1 MSKIVEALEKLFA
14 QHRIVFWYDEG
25 GALRTEYEALELQ
38 GVTRIELANNAFGL
52 KYRLLRGEPTTKFLV
67 YSPRE
72 APEHLQNWL
81 LDVQLAHAVFSAD
94 QISLWL
100 AELEMGIEY
109 KEFVRTYQEFF
120 RSSERR
126 ASLKKKFV
134 NGESNHLVALK
145 MMALCLG
152 STLEANLD
160 HVLLALLEDLA
171 KGDLNRYSELEGYGL
186 LAVLW
191 QDLEKRYGYKSDRP
205 HIKDFALALFE
216 TVLTSGLGKPGRLGT
231 EAGVLMDRWQDS
243 HQYQNSFKTLS
254 DQFSALLNA
263 SEVLQDKEIADL
275 IALDVFQ
282 EIDHRILE
290 RLMTSVINRTISEA
304 DCKEVVRRRS
314 ATFWYADHFKSM
326 YEAINTAS
334 ILLFRIQ
341 NLHFYLDS
349 LSDGLRKYVSTWFQV
364 DHLYRKY
371 IYLVRQSSASTFF
384 TQLNTIVE
392 NHYTNN
398 FLRPLNDQWQ
408 SEVDKLKQ
416 WRTDSF
422 EMQSA
427 FFEKHVNPDLRDNT
441 KVAVIISDGMRY
453 EVGEELANRIEG
465 QGHLKAEIDAM
476 LGLVPSYTQL
486 GMAALLPH
494 NSLEIRSD
502 GNVLADG
509 VITTGLANRA
519 KVLSSGVEGGS
530 RALSDAEIREMTKE
544 ERRTLFRE
552 SQVVYI
558 YHNQIDVTGDRLS
571 EDHIADAVETTLDE
585 LVTLVKMMRTA
596 NFSRILI
603 TADHGFLYQYQS
615 LVESDFSGSEV
626 TGSEIFV
633 SNRRQ
638 VVGKG
643 LIPSIGLRH
652 FTAAEAGLVGDCE
665 IMLAKSINRL
675 RVKGATSRYVHG
687 GASLQEVVIPV
698 VIVTQEYG
706 EESDI
711 RSVKV
716 DKIST
721 GSNKITTGQIAVS
734 FYQVEPVS
742 PRVIGR
748 KLRAGIYAE
757 DGTLIS
763 SLHTL
768 QFSFDSENPRD
779 REINIS
785 IQLSIESD
793 KYNRQKVYLRL
804 EELIPDTERYQKYQ
818 EWAYQLDRAHFALF

>member
-1 MSKIVEALEKLFA
+1 MSKITEALDQLFKK
-14 QHRIVFWYDEG
+14 HRIVFWYDAG
-25 GALRTEYEALELQ
+25 GEMRAEYEGLDLPGVCKVEL
-38 GVTRIELANNAFGL
+38 GNNAFGL
-52 KYRLLRGEPTTKFLV
+52 KYRMLREELATKFMV
-67 YSPRE
+67 YSPME

-100 AELEMGIEY
+100 AEMELGIEY
-109 KEFVRTYQEFF
+109 KEFVGSYQEFF
-120 RSSERR
+120 RLSERR
-126 ASLKKKFV
+126 SSLKKKLLK
-134 NGESNHLVALK
+134 GESNHQVALK

-152 STLEANLD
+152 SAVEPNLD
-160 HVLLALLEDLA
+160 QILLALLEDLA
-171 KGDLNRYSELEGYGL
+171 KGDLNRYAELDGYGL
-186 LAVLW
+186 LVVLW
-191 QDLEKRYGYKSDRP
+191 QDLEKKYGYKAERP

-216 TVLTSGLGKPGRLGT
+216 TVLNTGLGKPGRLSA
-231 EAGVLMDRWQDS
+231 EAMVLMDRWQDS
-243 HQYQNSFKTLS
+243 HQYQNSFKALS
-254 DQFSALLNA
+254 DQFSSLLNV
-263 SEVLQDKEIADL
+263 SEVLQHKEIADL

-290 RLMTSVINRTISEA
+290 LLMTSVINRTISEVE
-304 DCKEVVRRRS
+304 CKEIVRRRS
-314 ATFWYADHFKSM
+314 ATYWYKDHFKAM

-334 ILLFRIQ
+334 LLLFRIQ

-349 LSDGLRKYVSTWFQV
+349 LSDGLRKYVSSWFQV
-364 DHLYRKY
+364 DQLYRKY
-371 IYLVRQSSASTFF
+371 IYLVRKSNASTFF
-384 TQLNTIVE
+384 TELNTMVE

-408 SEVDKLKQ
+408 SEVDKLEQ
-416 WRTDSF
+416 WRTDAVS
-422 EMQSA
+422 MQST

-494 NSLEIRSD
+494 NTLEIRSD
-502 GNVLADG
+502 SSVLADG
-509 VITTGLANRA
+509 VSTQGLANRA
-519 KVLSSGVEGGS
+519 KVLSAGVQGGS
-530 RALSDAEIREMTKE
+530 RALSDAEVREMTKE
-544 ERRTLFRE
+544 ERRALFRE
-552 SQVVYI
+552 NQVVYI
-558 YHNQIDVTGDRLS
+558 YHNQIDAMGDKLS
-571 EDHIADAVETTLDE
+571 EDHITDAAESTLDD

-603 TADHGFLYQYQS
+603 TTDHGFLYQYQT

-626 TGSEIFV
+626 NGSQIFV

-652 FTAAEAGLVGDCE
+652 FSAEQAGLLGDCE

-675 RVKGATSRYVHG
+675 RVKGASSRYVHG

-706 EESDI
+706 EETEI

-716 DKIST
+716 DKINT
-721 GSNKITTGQIAVS
+721 GSNKITTGQIAVY

-742 PRVIGR
+742 TKVIGR
-748 KLRAGIYAE
+748 KLRAGIFAE

-768 QFSFDSENPRD
+768 QFSFNSENPRD

-785 IQLSIESD
+785 IQLSVESD
-793 KYNRQKVYLRL
+793 RYNRQKVYLRL
-804 EELIPDTERYQKYQ
+804 EELIPDTEKYQKYQ
-818 EWAYQLDRAHFALF
+818 EWTYQLDRAHFALF

>member
-1 MSKIVEALEKLFA
+1 MSKVSEALDQLFKK
-14 QHRIVFWYDEG
+14 HRIVFWYDTEG
-25 GALRTEYEALELQ
+25 AMRGEYESLDLPDVIKVELK
-38 GVTRIELANNAFGL
+38 NNAFSL
-52 KYRLLRGEPTTKFLV
+52 KYRLLREDPRTNYLV
-67 YSPRE
+67 YSPE
-72 APEHLQNWL
+72 QEPQHLQNWL

-94 QISLWL
+94 QASLWL
-100 AELEMGIEY
+100 AEMEMGLEY
-109 KEFVRTYQEFF
+109 KEFVSAYQGFF
-120 RSSERR
+120 RLAQNRS
-126 ASLKKKFV
+126 SLKKKF
-134 NGESNHLVALK
+134 NKGDSNHQVALK
-145 MMALCLG
+145 MMAVTLG
-152 STLEANLD
+152 SAVEANLD
-160 HVLLALLEDLA
+160 HILLALFKDLA
-171 KGDLNRYSELEGYGL
+171 EGDQSSYDKLDAYGL

-191 QDLEKRYGYKSDRP
+191 QDLEKKFGYKADRP

-216 TVLTSGLGKPGRLGT
+216 TVLNTGLGKPGRLSA
-231 EAGVLMDRWQDS
+231 EAGVLMNRWKDS
-243 HQYQNSFKTLS
+243 HQYQNAFKSLS
-254 DQFSALLNA
+254 NQFSSLLNVI
-263 SEVLQDKEIADL
+263 EELQHKEITDL
-275 IALDVFQ
+275 IGLDVYQ
-282 EIDHRILE
+282 VIDHRILE
-290 RLMTSVINRTISEA
+290 LLRTFVINRTISES
-304 DCKEVVRRRS
+304 DSKEVVRRRS
-314 ATFWYADHFKSM
+314 ATYWYADHFKAM

-334 ILLFRIQ
+334 MLLFRIQ
-341 NLHFYLDS
+341 NLHLYLDS
-349 LSDGLRKYVSTWFQV
+349 LSDGLRKYVSSWFQV
-364 DHLYRKY
+364 DQLYRKY
-371 IYLVRQSSASTFF
+371 IYLVRQSNAPTFF
-384 TQLNTIVE
+384 TELNTLVE
-392 NHYTNN
+392 NHYINN

-416 WRTDSF
+416 WRSDF
-422 EMQSA
+422 VEMQST
-427 FFEKHVNPDLRDNT
+427 FFEKHVNPGLRDNT

-465 QGHLKAEIDAM
+465 QGHLKAEIDSM
-476 LGLVPSYTQL
+476 LGMLPSYTQL

-494 NSLEIRSD
+494 NTLEIRAD

-509 VITTGLANRA
+509 VITMGLANRT
-519 KVLSSGVEGGS
+519 KVLSAGVQSGS

-544 ERRTLFRE
+544 ERRALFRDN
-552 SQVVYI
+552 QVVYI
-558 YHNQIDVTGDRLS
+558 YHNQIDVTGDKLS
-571 EDHIADAVETTLDE
+571 EDHIVDAVETTLDE
-585 LVTLVKMMRTA
+585 LVTLVRMLRSA

-603 TADHGFLYQYQS
+603 TADHGFLYQYQP
-615 LVESDFSGSEV
+615 LEESDFSGSEV
-626 TGSEIFV
+626 TGSQIFV

-652 FTAAEAGLVGDCE
+652 FTAADAGLVGDFE

-675 RVKGATSRYVHG
+675 RVKGASSRYVHG

-706 EESDI
+706 EETDI
-711 RSVKV
+711 RRVKV
-716 DKIST
+716 DMINT

-742 PRVIGR
+742 PRVTGR

-785 IQLSIESD
+785 IQLSVESE

-804 EELIPDTERYQKYQ
+804 EEIIPDTEKYTKYQ
-818 EWAYQLDRAHFALF
+818 EWTYQLDRAHFTLF

>member
-38 GVTRIELANNAFGL
+38 GVTRIELENNAFGL

-100 AELEMGIEY
+100 AEMEMGIEY
-109 KEFVRTYQEFF
+109 KEFVNTYQEFF
-120 RSSERR
+120 RSSQNR
-126 ASLKKKFV
+126 STLKKKLLK
-134 NGESNHLVALK
+134 GDSNHQLTLK

-152 STLEANLD
+152 STVEANLD
-160 HVLLALLEDLA
+160 HILLALLEDLA
-171 KGDLNRYSELEGYGL
+171 KGDLNRYAELEGYGL

-191 QDLEKRYGYKSDRP
+191 QDLEKKYGYKADRP

-216 TVLTSGLGKPGRLGT
+216 TVLNTGLGKPGRLSA
-231 EAGVLMDRWQDS
+231 EAMVLMDRWQDS
-243 HQYQNSFKTLS
+243 HQYQNSFKTLA
-254 DQFSALLNA
+254 DQFSALLNV
-263 SEVLQDKEIADL
+263 SEVLQDKDIADL

-290 RLMTSVINRTISEA
+290 QLMTSVINRTISES
-304 DCKEVVRRRS
+304 DCKEIVRRRS
-314 ATFWYADHFKSM
+314 ATYWYKDHFRAM

-334 ILLFRIQ
+334 LLLFRIQ

-364 DHLYRKY
+364 DQLYRKY
-371 IYLVRQSSASTFF
+371 IYLVRQSNASTFF
-384 TQLNTIVE
+384 TKLNPIVE

-408 SEVDKLKQ
+408 SEVDKLEQ
-416 WRTDSF
+416 WHTDSVG
-422 EMQSA
+422 MQSA
-427 FFEKHVNPDLRDNT
+427 FFEMHVNPDLSNNT

-476 LGLVPSYTQL
+476 LGVVPSYTQL

-494 NSLEIRSD
+494 NTLEIRSD
-502 GNVLADG
+502 GSVLADG
-509 VITTGLANRA
+509 VSTMGMANRA
-519 KVLSSGVEGGS
+519 KVLSAGVQGGS
-530 RALSDAEIREMTKE
+530 RALSDAEVREMTKE

-552 SQVVYI
+552 NQVVYI

-571 EDHIADAVETTLDE
+571 EDQIADAAETTLDE

-596 NFSRILI
+596 NFRRILI

-626 TGSEIFV
+626 NGSQIFV

-652 FTAAEAGLVGDCE
+652 FSAEQAGLLGDCE

-675 RVKGATSRYVHG
+675 RVKGASSRYVHG

-716 DKIST
+716 DKINS

-748 KLRAGIYAE
+748 KLRAGIYTE
-757 DGTLIS
+757 DGMLIS

-785 IQLSIESD
+785 IQLSVESD
-793 KYNRQKVYLRL
+793 KHNRQKVYLRL

>member
-1 MSKIVEALEKLFA
+1 MSKIAEALDQLF
-14 QHRIVFWYDEG
+14 QIHRIVFWYDAG
-25 GALRTEYEALELQ
+25 GEMRAEYEGLDLP
-38 GVTRIELANNAFGL
+38 GVSKIELGNNAFGL
-52 KYRLLRGEPTTKFLV
+52 KYRMLREELATKFLV
-67 YSPRE
+67 YSPEE
-72 APEHLQNWL
+72 APEYLQNWL

-94 QISLWL
+94 QVSLWL
-100 AELEMGIEY
+100 AEMEMGIEF
-109 KEFVRTYQEFF
+109 KEFVSAYQEFF

-134 NGESNHLVALK
+134 KGDSNHQVALK
-145 MMALCLG
+145 MMASCLG
-152 STLEANLD
+152 SAVEANLD
-160 HVLLALLEDLA
+160 HILLALLEDLA
-171 KGDLNRYSELEGYGL
+171 KGDLNRYAELEGYGL

-191 QDLEKRYGYKSDRP
+191 QDLEKRYGYKADRP

-216 TVLTSGLGKPGRLGT
+216 SVFNTGLGKPGRLSA

-243 HQYQNSFKTLS
+243 QQYQNSFETLS
-254 DQFSALLNA
+254 DQFAPLLNA

-275 IALDVFQ
+275 IALDVFR

-290 RLMTSVINRTISEA
+290 QLITAVINRTIGES
-304 DCKEVVRRRS
+304 DCKEDVRRRS
-314 ATFWYADHFKSM
+314 ATYWYADHFKAM

-334 ILLFRIQ
+334 MLLFRIQ

-349 LSDGLRKYVSTWFQV
+349 VADGLRKYVSSWFQV
-364 DHLYRKY
+364 DQLYRKY
-371 IYLVRQSSASTFF
+371 IYLVRQSNASTFF
-384 TQLNTIVE
+384 TELNTIVE

-408 SEVDKLKQ
+408 SEVDKLGQ
-416 WRTDSF
+416 WRTDSV

-486 GMAALLPH
+486 GMASLLPH
-494 NSLEIRSD
+494 NTLEIRSD
-502 GNVLADG
+502 GSVLADG
-509 VITTGLANRA
+509 VSTMGMANRT
-519 KVLSSGVEGGS
+519 KVLSGGVKGGS
-530 RALSDAEIREMTKE
+530 RTLSDAEVRQMTKE

-552 SQVVYI
+552 NQVVYI
-558 YHNQIDVTGDRLS
+558 YHNQIDATGDRPS
-571 EDHIADAVETTLDE
+571 EDHIADAVETTFDE

-603 TADHGFLYQYQS
+603 TADHGFLYQYQP
-615 LVESDFSGSEV
+615 LVESDFVGSEV
-626 TGSEIFV
+626 TGSQIYI

-643 LIPSIGLRH
+643 LTPSMGLRH
-652 FTAAEAGLVGDCE
+652 FTSAQAGLVGDCE

-716 DKIST
+716 DKINS

-748 KLRAGIYAE
+748 KLRAGIYTE
-757 DGTLIS
+757 DGMLIS

-785 IQLSIESD
+785 IQLSVESD
-793 KYNRQKVYLRL
+793 KHNRQKVYLRL

-818 EWAYQLDRAHFALF
+818 EWVYQLDRAFPLF